1 STSDLTTWQAVAA
14 LEGNFEFGG
23 RDFDWEAGYQYNRS
37 ELTQRATGNLHK
49 QRVADATGPSF
60 YNPATGKV
68 ECGTPD
74 APIAGCK
81 PWNPLVPYG
90 QDDPY
95 GLTGNT
101 ELQDWLFPEELTRG
115 RTTTRN
121 LFANLRENT
130 DWDITGPLLWGYFF
144 VHSTAEPLQALA
156 QHLQAQGY
164 TFVELF
170 EQDPEEGDAPF
181 HVLHVE
187 RVEIHDEAS

>member
-1 STSDLTTWQAVAA
+1 MDL
-14 LEGNFEFGG
+14 E
-23 RDFDWEAGYQYNRS
+23 D
-37 ELTQRATGNLHK
+37 
-49 QRVADATGPSF
+49 
-60 YNPATGKV
+60 
-68 ECGTPD
+68 
-74 APIAGCK
+74 
-81 PWNPLVPYG
+81 
-90 QDDPY
+90 
-95 GLTGNT
+95 
-101 ELQDWLFPEELTRG
+101 
-115 RTTTRN
+115 TRN

-187 RVEIHDEAS
+187 RVEIHDEASLDRRNQEFAALAAEKGVEDYERWAWTTPPAWPAVRPRPCSNARPVVPAAGRQCSTRWISGDAGKRPALPKPQRSFASAWPSCTGLSAPSCGAKSATPGGSSTITVEP